1 MTELNV
7 DVVCL
12 GELLVDMFPA
22 EIGRRLAE
30 VTAFYPKPGG
40 APANVAAGIAR
51 LGRRSAFIGK
61 VGDDAFGHHL
71 AAVLAAEAVETRGM
85 RFDSEARTTMA
96 FIASP
101 DPNTNEYLFYRNPGA
116 DTRLRAEELD
126 EALLRNCKALHFG
139 SLSLVEEPI
148 RSAALRAVEI
158 VVDSGGMVSLD
169 VNYRPTLWSSADAAY
184 EAVMAIIARVD
195 LLKVN
200 EEELRLLTGE
210 SDPSVGGMALIKMG
224 PKLCVMTSG
233 TEGSHFAT
241 VEGTG
246 FVPAFP
252 VKTVDATGCGDSFVA
267 GLLSQL
273 TAIEIQTTIPGV
285 EQMQRIVSYANAV
298 GALTAQTKGVIPA
311 LPNADAVEHFLASH
325 HS

>member
-12 GELLVDMFPA
+12 GELLIDMFPA

-30 VTAFYPKPGG
+30 VSAFHPKPGG
-40 APANVAAGIAR
+40 APANVAAGLAR

-61 VGDDAFGHHL
+61 VGDDAFGRHL
-71 AAVLAAEAVETRGM
+71 AEVLAAENVETRGM
-85 RFDSEARTTMA
+85 RFDRRARTTMA

-101 DPNTNEYLFYRNPGA
+101 DPHTNEYLFYRNPGA
-116 DTRLRAEELD
+116 DTRLQADELD
-126 EALLRNCKALHFG
+126 ETLLRNCRAVHFG

-158 VVDSGGMVSLD
+158 VSDSGGLVSLD
-169 VNYRPTLWSSADAAY
+169 VNYRPSLWASADAASG
-184 EAVMAIIARVD
+184 AVMDIIGQVD

-200 EEELRLLTGE
+200 EEELALLTGE
-210 SDPSVGGMALIKMG
+210 VDPAAGGMSLIKRG
-224 PKLCVMTSG
+224 PKICVMTSG
-233 TEGSHFAT
+233 AGGSYFITSA
-241 VEGTG
+241 GTG
-246 FVPAFP
+246 FVPAFE
-252 VKTVDATGCGDSFVA
+252 VETVDATGCGDSFVA

-273 TAIEIQTTIPGV
+273 ALIDLKSTVPAV
-285 EQMQRIVSYANAV
+285 ETMRQIVRYANAT

-311 LPNADAVEHFLASH
+311 LPTAGQVDEFLAQN
-325 HS
+325 

>member
-200 EEELRLLTGE
+200 EEE
-210 SDPSVGGMALIKMG
+210 
-224 PKLCVMTSG
+224 
-233 TEGSHFAT
+233 
-241 VEGTG
+241 
-246 FVPAFP
+246 
-252 VKTVDATGCGDSFVA
+252 
-267 GLLSQL
+267 
-273 TAIEIQTTIPGV
+273 
-285 EQMQRIVSYANAV
+285 
-298 GALTAQTKGVIPA
+298 
-311 LPNADAVEHFLASH
+311 
-325 HS
+325 